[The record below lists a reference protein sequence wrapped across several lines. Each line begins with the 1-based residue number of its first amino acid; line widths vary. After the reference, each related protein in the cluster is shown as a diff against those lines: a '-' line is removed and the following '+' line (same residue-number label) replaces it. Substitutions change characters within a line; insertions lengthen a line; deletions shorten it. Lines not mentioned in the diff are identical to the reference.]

1 LPKKDTFAVFAIAQ
15 FRWLFM
21 GNVAFFFAM
30 QGQMLT
36 RTIVAWDLTGQATS
50 LAYINLV
57 VAIPMIFASLVGG
70 AITDRV
76 ERRQL
81 VMIGQCLILLNDLII
96 LGLLITDQL
105 AFWHLLCTAFVAG
118 CAFPFIMPARMAITA
133 TVVGPGLLQSGM
145 ALGAAVMNLSRVFGP
160 AIMGLLI
167 AQYSATGAYSLSVV
181 LYLGAILCMFGVK
194 RSRSV
199 PKDTPKKAL
208 LSDIGE
214 GFSYIA
220 NNRAVLITLGFG
232 LVPMFLAMPF
242 QSVLVVLAEQAW
254 QVGEGGLGTL
264 MAVGGVGG
272 VFGSIWIVKRGEK
285 PQRFKL
291 MIGSTIAFGICLGI
305 TTQVS
310 NFYLAF
316 IPLLLANMFAS
327 ASQTVNNATVQLLID
342 DRVRGRMSSFMML
355 SFALTPIG
363 VFPMAMATDRIGAAN
378 AIVAASII
386 LVAVVVAF
394 VLLSKTLRGIDG
406 AVTAKLERAKEQAA

>member
-145 ALGAAVMNLSRVFGP
+145 AFGAAVMNLSRVFGP

-181 LYLGAILCMFGVK
+181 LYLGAILCMLGVK

-208 LSDIGE
+208 LADIGE

-264 MAVGGVGG
+264 MAIGGVGG

-327 ASQTVNNATVQLLID
+327 ASQTVNSATVQLLID